1 MGTCVRVTSQGSAYA
16 RLRRALDRGNAV
28 VAWAA
33 AGELERVPLADA
45 LALCLLLARSDRA
58 RYEKAALRWHARLCR
73 EIAGLSIDEAA
84 LSLCALRALPGPAA
98 EAAGHALGV
107 ICERHGMRDATR
119 RVEEWLERTCG

>member
-1 MGTCVRVTSQGSAYA
+1 MTSQGSAYS

-45 LALCLLLARSDRA
+45 LALCLLLARSDPA

-73 EIAGLSIDEAA
+73 EVAGLSIDEAA
-84 LSLCALRALPGPAA
+84 LSLSALRAMPGPAA
-98 EAAGHALGV
+98 EAAGHAISL
-107 ICERHGMRDATR
+107 ICDRHGMRDASR
-119 RVEEWLERTCG
+119 RMEEWLERTAG